1 MGQHSLLSPRLGQ
14 RFQAPL
20 HVKASRQFRQVKHCA
35 SVLEALSAMHL
46 QPVGQMQRWAAG
58 ALAAVLIA
66 VGPEAGPAHAAL
78 ASSSRAGGNQTYEA
92 AVQRHK
98 HPTKSNLPS
107 AQEAE
112 AMLYLDRD
120 MFTPQAW
127 SGMAKVMDYARYL
140 ETLEDTES
148 APGCEQCTNNRLLL
162 ERVWQVVANEFYSPA
177 GTFDQAEW
185 AEQLL
190 STVKAFGSL
199 RTKRQA
205 YAAAEHMVASLGDRY
220 SEFLQPTAYRRA
232 IRRPQPAEREYLAA
246 QFTGTGIQVGHKLSP
261 AGGWAVDAVMAESPA
276 EEAGILQGER
286 ILEID
291 GYPAEEL
298 NEHEVHELMRGTA
311 GSLVILTMAPAPAG
325 VTTEEGAAKG
335 RRLPSELLPVPLAR
349 LTGPSFQPVQLS
361 SLLQP
366 AGLLT
371 GPAAPHLSMA
381 SAAAPL
387 AGQGGAGMAS
397 DCQRPDAGLQS
408 EANKYGPVAD
418 TSAQKLSADPS
429 GKQRQH
435 YAAAYQSTAALQPLK
450 QVLPQ
455 EATSLGSLHF
465 TEPGQQPGTR
475 VVYLERRPLPQPP
488 LKQALIGLP
497 DGPTVGYLRLH
508 YFSSEGT
515 TAFTDALRFGEFY
528 GVAGWLID
536 LRNNPGGVF
545 EEAIATASLL
555 LKDGQE
561 IAETVR
567 TGSFVDNVWRVGT
580 LSKEI
585 FPNLPGQLTD
595 KPIVLLL
602 NGSTASASEVLAGA
616 LHDNNRAVT
625 VGEKSFGKGV
635 VQYYF
640 PNKDGSGLKL
650 TVAKY
655 LSPAKYDIT
664 QQGGIRP
671 DIACHDYPHGEGR
684 VSAANDSCILAALQE
699 IEQQSRDAAR
709 PLE

>member
-1 MGQHSLLSPRLGQ
+1 
-14 RFQAPL
+14 
-20 HVKASRQFRQVKHCA
+20 
-35 SVLEALSAMHL
+35 MHL

-66 VGPEAGPAHAAL
+66 VGPETGPAHAAL

-349 LTGPSFQPVQLS
+349 LTGPSFQP
-361 SLLQP
+361 
-366 AGLLT
+366 
-371 GPAAPHLSMA
+371 
-381 SAAAPL
+381 
-387 AGQGGAGMAS
+387 
-397 DCQRPDAGLQS
+397 
-408 EANKYGPVAD
+408 ANKYGPVAD

-455 EATSLGSLHF
+455 EATSLGLLHF

-475 VVYLERRPLPQPP
+475 
-488 LKQALIGLP
+488 ALIGLP

-536 LRNNPGGVF
+536 LRNNPGKGYQMRLA
-545 EEAIATASLL
+545 EPAGLQNLTLLAT
-555 LKDGQE
+555 
-561 IAETVR
+561 T
-567 TGSFVDNVWRVGT
+567 
-580 LSKEI
+580 
-585 FPNLPGQLTD
+585 
-595 KPIVLLL
+595 
-602 NGSTASASEVLAGA
+602 
-616 LHDNNRAVT
+616 
-625 VGEKSFGKGV
+625 
-635 VQYYF
+635 
-640 PNKDGSGLKL
+640 
-650 TVAKY
+650 
-655 LSPAKYDIT
+655 
-664 QQGGIRP
+664 
-671 DIACHDYPHGEGR
+671 
-684 VSAANDSCILAALQE
+684 
-699 IEQQSRDAAR
+699 
-709 PLE
+709 